1 MKKVSIIL
9 LSLMLI
15 IVMTACDPK
24 MEQKPCIHVIDEEN
38 VVSYFDSARKYP
50 SSGTCTKC
58 GEFVMLDGISVS
70 TPGDLMNIG
79 NDINSKKVIGTH
91 KINIANDIDMTGE
104 DWMSPKLSGYEGA
117 KTFVIDGN
125 GYKISNLIA
134 GNENSATEAGF
145 IGSLW
150 SDVALVIRNLTLETP
165 KIKANGTPGIG
176 AFVGNISASPLVE
189 ITNCHIVGGEI
200 NGGHWAGGI
209 YGYAA
214 GYNDENNGPVH
225 TIVNID
231 GCSVDGV
238 TITGDNAS
246 VGGIMGHAGGDL
258 NTEINVSN
266 ASVTDCL
273 ISTINVKDEDGVKA
287 GNILGTNG
295 VGDTTLTN
303 VTYSGNTVTNNGES
317 NYKVYGRLVFKG
329 EGSLT
334 IDGDSI
340 TEAE

>member
-91 KINIANDIDMTGE
+91 KINIANDIDMSGMV
-104 DWMSPKLSGYEGA
+104 WMSPKLSGYEGA
-117 KTFVIDGN
+117 KTFIIDGN

-176 AFVGNISASPLVE
+176 AFVGNISASPFVE

-214 GYNDENNGPVH
+214 GYNEEGNGPV
-225 TIVNID
+225 VANIEIS
-231 GCSVDGV
+231 GCSVED
-238 TITGDNAS
+238 TEISSTDAS
-246 VGGIMGHAGGDL
+246 IGGIMGHAGGNS
-258 NTEINVSN
+258 NTKINVSDS
-266 ASVTDCL
+266 SVIGCT
-273 ISTINVKDEDGVKA
+273 ISSIEGDDKI

-295 VGDTTLTN
+295 VGDTILTN
-303 VTYSGNTVTNNGES
+303 VTFSNNTLNRDFS
-317 NYKVYGRLVFKG
+317 NTKVYGRTVFN
-329 EGSLT
+329 EDGSLT
-334 IDGDSI
+334 IDGI
-340 TEAE
+340 PVTE